1 MEKTKSKAW
10 FRRGWVLLLGGV
22 VGVGL
27 ILLGNQ
33 PRSEA
38 KEEKTAVDGE
48 SETSDICAYIRA
60 TEQKIAHLCGKV
72 QGVSDVVVAVTLE
85 GDFTCVY
92 ATNTQSEQKEGGSK
106 QQTEYVTVGSGSN
119 EGPVLI
125 TRTYPR
131 VSGIGIVCRG
141 GGDAYIR
148 RELIALL
155 EAAYGISS
163 NHIYIAEANE

>member
-1 MEKTKSKAW
+1 MEKTKNKAW
-10 FRRGWVLLLGGV
+10 FRRGWGLFLGAA
-22 VGVGL
+22 VGIGL

-33 PRSEA
+33 PFAKAEKGQLDTGETGEA
-38 KEEKTAVDGE
+38 
-48 SETSDICAYIRA
+48 SDICTYMQA
-60 TEQKIAHLCGKV
+60 TEQKIADLCAKV

-92 ATNTQSEQKEGGSK
+92 ATNVQSEQREGGSK
-106 QQTEYVTVGSGSN
+106 QQTSYVTVGSGSN
-119 EGPVLI
+119 ESPVLI

-155 EAAYGISS
+155 GAAYGISS

>member
-1 MEKTKSKAW
+1 METTKKQTAW
-10 FRRGWVLLLGGV
+10 FRRSWVLILGGI
-22 VGVGL
+22 VGIGL
-27 ILLGNQ
+27 ILFGNQ
-33 PRSEA
+33 SLTSKGKEANSSE
-38 KEEKTAVDGE
+38 EEQV
-48 SETSDICAYIRA
+48 SDITMYMQA
-60 TEQKIAHLCGKV
+60 TEDKIAALCARV
-72 QGVSDVVVAVTLE
+72 RGVSNVTVAITLE

-92 ATNTQSEQKEGGSK
+92 AQNVQTEEKEGGSK
-106 QQTEYVTVGSGSN
+106 KQETYVTVGSGAGES
-119 EGPVLI
+119 PILI

-163 NHIYIAEANE
+163 NNIYITEANE

>member
-1 MEKTKSKAW
+1 MEISKKQTAW
-10 FRRGWVLLLGGV
+10 FRRGWVLILGGV

-27 ILLGNQ
+27 ILFGNQ
-33 PRSEA
+33 SLTSKGKEANSSE
-38 KEEKTAVDGE
+38 EEQV
-48 SETSDICAYIRA
+48 SDITMYMQA
-60 TEQKIAHLCGKV
+60 TEDKIAALCARV
-72 QGVSDVVVAVTLE
+72 RGVSNVTVAITLE

-92 ATNTQSEQKEGGSK
+92 AQNVQTEEKEGGSK
-106 QQTEYVTVGSGSN
+106 KQETYVTVGSGAGES
-119 EGPVLI
+119 PILI

-163 NHIYIAEANE
+163 NNIYITEANE

>member
-1 MEKTKSKAW
+1 MEISKKQTAW
-10 FRRGWVLLLGGV
+10 FRRGWVLILGGI
-22 VGVGL
+22 VGIGL

-33 PRSEA
+33 PLMTKGKEADSSE
-38 KEEKTAVDGE
+38 EEQV
-48 SETSDICAYIRA
+48 SDITMYMKT
-60 TEQKIAHLCGKV
+60 TEDKIAALCARV
-72 QGVSDVVVAVTLE
+72 RGVSNVTVAITLE

-92 ATNTQSEQKEGGSK
+92 AQNVQTEQKEGGSK
-106 QQTEYVTVGSGSN
+106 KQETYVTVGSGAGES
-119 EGPVLI
+119 PILI

-163 NHIYIAEANE
+163 NHIYITEANE

>member
-1 MEKTKSKAW
+1 METTKKQPAW
-10 FRRGWVLLLGGV
+10 FRRGWVLILGGV

-33 PRSEA
+33 PLKSEEVNE
-38 KEEKTAVDGE
+38 KEERQMTDV
-48 SETSDICAYIRA
+48 ETYMKA
-60 TEQKIAHLCGKV
+60 TEEKIAALCSRV
-72 QGVSDVVVAVTLE
+72 QGVSNVTVAVTLE
-85 GDFTCVY
+85 GDFTYVY
-92 ATNTQSEQKEGGSK
+92 AQNVQTEQKEGGIK
-106 QQTEYVTVGSGSN
+106 KEETYVTVGNGTG
-119 EGPVLI
+119 EGPVLL

-163 NHIYIAEANE
+163 NHIYIAEANESE

>member
-1 MEKTKSKAW
+1 METTKKQTAW
-10 FRRGWVLLLGGV
+10 FRRGWVLILGGV

-33 PRSEA
+33 PLSNKGEGVDIT
-38 KEEKTAVDGE
+38 EEGQI
-48 SETSDICAYIRA
+48 SDITMYMQK
-60 TEQKIAHLCGKV
+60 TEDKIAALCARV
-72 QGVSDVVVAVTLE
+72 LGVSDVTVAITLE

-92 ATNTQSEQKEGGSK
+92 AQNVQTEEKEGGSK
-106 QQTEYVTVGSGSN
+106 KQETYVTVGSGAGES
-119 EGPVLI
+119 PILI

-141 GGDAYIR
+141 GGDARIQ

-163 NHIYIAEANE
+163 NNIYIAEANE

>member
-1 MEKTKSKAW
+1 MEISKKQTAW
-10 FRRGWVLLLGGV
+10 FRRGWVLILGGI
-22 VGVGL
+22 VGIGL

-33 PRSEA
+33 PLMTKGKEADSSE
-38 KEEKTAVDGE
+38 EEQV
-48 SETSDICAYIRA
+48 SDITMYMQT
-60 TEQKIAHLCGKV
+60 TEDKIAALCARV
-72 QGVSDVVVAVTLE
+72 RGVSNVTVAITLE

-92 ATNTQSEQKEGGSK
+92 AQNVQTEQKEGGSK
-106 QQTEYVTVGSGSN
+106 KQETYVTVGSGAGES
-119 EGPVLI
+119 PILI

-163 NHIYIAEANE
+163 NHIYITEANE

>member
-1 MEKTKSKAW
+1 METTKKQTAW
-10 FRRGWVLLLGGV
+10 FRRGWVLILGGV

-27 ILLGNQ
+27 ILFGNQ
-33 PRSEA
+33 SLTSKGKEANSSEEEQVSDITMYMQA
-38 KEEKTAVDGE
+38 TEEKIAAL
-48 SETSDICAYIRA
+48 CAR
-60 TEQKIAHLCGKV
+60 V
-72 QGVSDVVVAVTLE
+72 RGVSDVTVAITLE

-92 ATNTQSEQKEGGSK
+92 AQNVQTEEKEGGSK
-106 QQTEYVTVGSGSN
+106 KQETYVTVGSGAGES
-119 EGPVLI
+119 PILI

-163 NHIYIAEANE
+163 NNIYITEANE